1 MMGQL
6 FGGLLFGTV
15 GFVAFMYGKREASL
29 RPMLIGAAL
38 MAYPYFVANL
48 LVLYGIGV
56 LLFTAL
62 FVWRD

>member
-56 LLFTAL
+56 LLITAL